1 MVKASLVFAYCA
13 IFSILFVQ
21 WCISVPFYSPN
32 VAYLFLL
39 AVPSIHRSARCV
51 TAALYLLLVLFLSL
65 LFSISMYFLS
75 ALGGSIFVWNL
86 VNVRKHFFF
95 DILWLFLAWPPTQ
108 ISLLKC
114 PCNANQS
121 LTLHNWH
128 HPLIHNPRAI
138 ISIPTI
144 FKQGVMVNQMRNEKP
159 VLNPSNMSNITG
171 RVFDLFISEGISPP
185 SGNSA
190 TSGSR
195 QILLANREN

>member
-1 MVKASLVFAYCA
+1 MVHICSFL
-13 IFSILFVQ
+13 FSQ
-21 WCISVPFYSPN
+21 CGISVPFGSPKHKQECKMCD
-32 VAYLFLL
+32 
-39 AVPSIHRSARCV
+39 S
-51 TAALYLLLVLFLSL
+51 
-65 LFSISMYFLS
+65 S
-75 ALGGSIFVWNL
+75 ALSIVGIIPLPVIFN
-86 VNVRKHFFF
+86 VNVFSFCFRRLNFRLKSGERTSAFFY
-95 DILWLFLAWPPTQ
+95 DILLLFLAWPPTQ

-159 VLNPSNMSNITG
+159 VLNPSDMSNITG
-171 RVFDLFISEGISPP
+171 WVFDLFISEGISPP

-195 QILLANREN
+195 QIILANREN